1 MCFGLLLLCAL
12 GFFDYFLKTHES
24 QSHGSVAVPEG
35 VAYCAVNPE
44 DGVGI
49 NYTVCAYHGAETDLD
64 RIASPFIANGSSDC
78 CLCGMCDDGVLG
90 SGVTA
95 VLSPSPPSSNNFSV
109 SACQV
114 RSKMT
119 VDGSFVCLAHRVTV
133 QSSTKQALALFHFQP
148 QLQQAQCSILAA
160 SLSIGLGELACF
172 AFVAM
177 SLFFSRKLYKKYKN
191 HKGQSGSY
199 LTGEGEP
206 AASCESKYIRQE
218 DIWLYSGISSW
229 KLF

>member
-1 MCFGLLLLCAL
+1 MCFGLLLVCAL

-24 QSHGSVAVPEG
+24 QSHGSVAVPDGQEG

-49 NYTVCAYHGAETDLD
+49 NYTICAYHGAETHLD
-64 RIASPFIANGSSDC
+64 RIASPFIANGSSAC
-78 CLCGMCDDGVLG
+78 CLCSMCGDGVLG
-90 SGVTA
+90 PGVTA
-95 VLSPSPPSSNNFSV
+95 ILGPSPPSSNNFSV
-109 SACQV
+109 PACQV
-114 RSKMT
+114 RSKT
-119 VDGSFVCLAHRVTV
+119 AVDGSFVCLAHRVTV

-177 SLFFSRKLYKKYKN
+177 SLFFSRKLYKRY
-191 HKGQSGSY
+191 KGQSGSY
-199 LTGEGEP
+199 PTDEGEP
-206 AASCESKYIRQE
+206 AASCERKYIRQE
-218 DIWLYSGISSW
+218 DIWLYSGKSSW
-229 KLF
+229 KLS